1 MSAVILRFLDER
13 DSRRLVIPEARESIL
28 TASFTS
34 PLQVPIEE
42 MRYCSKCDSV
52 QLFVAD
58 RDCEFGLVG
67 VCHGCGDEF
76 LRPFSRTTTEVA
88 S

>member
-1 MSAVILRFLDER
+1 MNAVILRFNQSGEPR
-13 DSRRLVIPEARESIL
+13 VATPEDVGQRVL
-28 TASFTS
+28 CCSFS
-34 PLQVPIEE
+34 HLQVPIEE